1 MEFTK
6 VFTLVFMVK
15 GFILGFMSDIGLVSG
30 EFVLRVAF
38 QGELGAYSESA
49 VYSFFGQSVD
59 VKPCKNFGEVFESVK
74 TGDVN
79 YGVVPIE
86 NSIEGSVNRTYD
98 LFLEYDLKVCGEI
111 ILRIS
116 HCLIAHQG
124 TKLDQIKTVYSH
136 PQALAQCR
144 KFIEQHK
151 LKAISTFDTA
161 GSVKMIK
168 EEKLMDAAAIA
179 SERAAQIYNMTILAK
194 EIEDIKNNSTRFFVL
209 DKKDSPYS
217 GQDKTS
223 IIFAAKSVPGVLYQ
237 VLKEFADR
245 NINLTKI
252 ESRPTKSTPW
262 EYHFYLDFEGHRT
275 ETKCQQ
281 ALNSIKDKTIFV
293 KILGSYKAAK
303 KSNFSL

>member
-1 MEFTK
+1 M
-6 VFTLVFMVK
+6 
-15 GFILGFMSDIGLVSG
+15 
-30 EFVLRVAF
+30 RVAF

-116 HCLIAHQG
+116 HCLIAHKG
-124 TKLDQIKTVYSH
+124 TSIDQIKTVYSH

-144 KFIEQHK
+144 KFLEQHK

-209 DKKDSPYS
+209 NKKDSPYS

-223 IIFAAKSVPGVLYQ
+223 IIFAAKSVPGALYK

-293 KILGSYKAAK
+293 KILGSYKAAQK
-303 KSNFSL
+303 PNINL

>member
-1 MEFTK
+1 M
-6 VFTLVFMVK
+6 
-15 GFILGFMSDIGLVSG
+15 
-30 EFVLRVAF
+30 RVAF
-38 QGELGAYSESA
+38 QGELGAYSEMA
-49 VYSFFGQSVD
+49 VYSFFGDSAE
-59 VKPCKNFGEVFESVK
+59 VKPCESFDDVFENVK
-74 TGDVN
+74 TGNVD

-111 ILRIS
+111 IIRIS
-116 HCLIAHQG
+116 HCLIGHKGASIN
-124 TKLDQIKTVYSH
+124 QIKTVYSH

-144 KFIEQHK
+144 KFLEQHK

-168 EEKLMDAAAIA
+168 EKKLMEDAAIA
-179 SERAAQIYNMTILAK
+179 SERAAQIYGMTILER

-209 DKKDSPYS
+209 DKHDSPYS
-217 GQDKTS
+217 GKDKTS
-223 IIFAAKSVPGVLYQ
+223 IIFAAKSIPGALFK

-245 NINLTKI
+245 DINLTKI
-252 ESRPTKSTPW
+252 ESRPTKQTLW

-275 ETKCQQ
+275 EIKCQQ
-281 ALNSIKDKTIFV
+281 ALESIKNKTIFV

-303 KSNFSL
+303 KPDFKL

>member
-1 MEFTK
+1 M
-6 VFTLVFMVK
+6 
-15 GFILGFMSDIGLVSG
+15 
-30 EFVLRVAF
+30 LRIAF
-38 QGELGAYSESA
+38 QGELGAYSEMA
-49 VYSFFGQSVD
+49 VYSFFGESVE
-59 VKPCKNFGEVFESVK
+59 VKPCKSFDEVFESVK
-74 TGDVN
+74 TGTVD

-111 ILRIS
+111 IIRIS
-116 HCLIAHQG
+116 HCLIAHKG
-124 TKLDQIKTVYSH
+124 TKIDQIKTVYSH

-144 KFIEQHK
+144 KFLEQHK
-151 LKAISTFDTA
+151 LRAISTFDTA

-168 EEKLMDAAAIA
+168 EEKLTDAAAIA
-179 SERAAQIYNMTILAK
+179 SERAAKIYNMTILEK

-209 DKKDSPYS
+209 DKRDSPYS
-217 GQDKTS
+217 GMDKTS
-223 IIFAAKSVPGVLYQ
+223 IIFAAKSVPGALYKI
-237 VLKEFADR
+237 LKEFANR

-281 ALNSIKDKTIFV
+281 ALESISDKTVFV
-293 KILGSYKAAK
+293 KILGSYKAANK
-303 KSNFSL
+303 TNCKL

>member
-1 MEFTK
+1 
-6 VFTLVFMVK
+6 
-15 GFILGFMSDIGLVSG
+15 
-30 EFVLRVAF
+30 LRVTF

-49 VYSFFGQSVD
+49 VYSFFSPSAE
-59 VKPCKNFGEVFESVK
+59 VKPCESFAEVFESVK
-74 TGDVN
+74 SGAVN

-124 TKLDQIKTVYSH
+124 TELDQIKTVYSH

-144 KFIEQHK
+144 KFLEEHK

-179 SERAAQIYNMTILAK
+179 SERAAEIYNMTILAR
-194 EIEDIKNNSTRFFVL
+194 EIEDAKNNSTRFFVL
-209 DKKDSPYS
+209 NKQDSPYS
-217 GQDKTS
+217 GKDKTS
-223 IIFAAKSVPGVLYQ
+223 IIFATKSIPGALYQ

-252 ESRPTKSTPW
+252 ESRPTKRTPW
-262 EYHFYLDFEGHRT
+262 EYHF
-275 ETKCQQ
+275 
-281 ALNSIKDKTIFV
+281 FV

-303 KSNFSL
+303 KPNINL

>member
-1 MEFTK
+1 
-6 VFTLVFMVK
+6 L
-15 GFILGFMSDIGLVSG
+15 DWYSG

-49 VYSFFGQSVD
+49 IYSFFGQSAE

-124 TKLDQIKTVYSH
+124 TKRDQIKTVYSH

-144 KFIEQHK
+144 KFLEKHK

-179 SERAAQIYNMTILAK
+179 SERAAQIYEMTILAK

-209 DKKDSPYS
+209 DKQDSPYS
-217 GQDKTS
+217 GEDKTS
-223 IIFAAKSVPGVLYQ
+223 IIFAAKSVPGALYQ

-281 ALNSIKDKTIFV
+281 SLNSIKDKTIFV

-303 KSNFSL
+303 KPNFKL

>member
-1 MEFTK
+1 
-6 VFTLVFMVK
+6 L
-15 GFILGFMSDIGLVSG
+15 S
-30 EFVLRVAF
+30 VAF

-49 VYSFFGQSVD
+49 VYRFFGQSAE
-59 VKPCKNFGEVFESVK
+59 VKPCESFAEVFESVK

-124 TKLDQIKTVYSH
+124 TKLDQIKIVYSH

-144 KFIEQHK
+144 KFLKEHK

-168 EEKLMDAAAIA
+168 EKNLMDAAAIA
-179 SERAAQIYNMTILAK
+179 SERAAEIYNMTILTR

-209 DKKDSPYS
+209 NKQDSPYS

-223 IIFAAKSVPGVLYQ
+223 IIFAAKSIPGALYQ

-252 ESRPTKSTPW
+252 ESRPTKRTPW
-262 EYHFYLDFEGHRT
+262 EYHFYLDFQGHRT
-275 ETKCQQ
+275 EKQCQD
-281 ALNSIKDKTIFV
+281 ALEAIKNKTLFV
-293 KILGSYKAAK
+293 KILGSYRQAK
-303 KSNFSL
+303 KPNT

>member
-1 MEFTK
+1 MK
-6 VFTLVFMVK
+6 
-15 GFILGFMSDIGLVSG
+15 
-30 EFVLRVAF
+30 VAF
-38 QGELGAYSESA
+38 QGELGAYSENA
-49 VYSFFGQSVD
+49 VYSFFGQSAE
-59 VKPCKNFGEVFESVK
+59 VKPCKNFDGVFESVK
-74 TGDVN
+74 TGNVN

-111 ILRIS
+111 IIRIS
-116 HCLIAHQG
+116 HCLIAHKG
-124 TKLDQIKTVYSH
+124 SKISQIKTVYSH

-144 KFIEQHK
+144 TFIEQHK

-168 EEKLMDAAAIA
+168 EENLMDAAAIA
-179 SERAAQIYNMTILAK
+179 SERAAQIYDMTILAK

-217 GQDKTS
+217 GEDKTS
-223 IIFAAKSVPGVLYQ
+223 IIFAAKSIPGALYH

-252 ESRPTKSTPW
+252 ESRPTKQTPW

-275 ETKCQQ
+275 ETKCRD
-281 ALNSIKDKTIFV
+281 ALESIKDKTVFV
-293 KILGSYKAAK
+293 KLLGSYKAARK
-303 KSNFSL
+303 PNIKL

>member
-1 MEFTK
+1 
-6 VFTLVFMVK
+6 
-15 GFILGFMSDIGLVSG
+15 MSDIRLESG

-49 VYSFFGQSVD
+49 VYSFFGQSAE
-59 VKPCKNFGEVFESVK
+59 VKPCKSFDDVFESVK

-111 ILRIS
+111 IIRIS
-116 HCLIAHQG
+116 HCLIAHKG
-124 TKLDQIKTVYSH
+124 TNIDQIKTVYSH

-144 KFIEQHK
+144 KFLEQHK

-168 EEKLMDAAAIA
+168 EENMMDAAAIA
-179 SERAAQIYNMTILAK
+179 SERAAQIYDMTILAK
-194 EIEDIKNNSTRFFVL
+194 EIEDNKNNSTRFFVL

-223 IIFAAKSVPGVLYQ
+223 IIFAAKSVPGALYQ
-237 VLKEFADR
+237 ILKEFADR

-281 ALNSIKDKTIFV
+281 ALNSIRDKTIFV
-293 KILGSYKAAK
+293 KILGSYKAANK
-303 KSNFSL
+303 ANFKL